1 MDKIY
6 EGFSP
11 LKSERAEDG
20 FSVSVYGRNYTFKNS
35 FLPISIISAGE
46 ELLCEPMRLNFGFCT
61 QDASF
66 KNFSYVYLSED
77 DTAATVLASAEC
89 GNVVINATITIEL
102 DGFIKLEMRISNFWS
117 FSNLS
122 AADLNSLS
130 LTVSLSKKHST
141 LFHYWPND
149 KTSIIPSATA
159 MNSGA
164 TEPMNLPFKP
174 YVWCGDE
181 YRGLGFW
188 CESDKGIELEDPER
202 FITVEDKEDKT
213 ELNIRLL
220 DRMPKSWQLAG
231 SDKWVDTLRP
241 VFFTFGFQATPVK
254 AVTLSPEDIYK
265 RFHLYDVVKH
275 NIYESDVI
283 ERVAAVGAKWLI
295 LHEDWTVIQNYG
307 LAYDEEKFREFVK
320 KAHAFGLKVMTYF
333 GYEYSSLAPD
343 FCSKAD
349 EYLIKNTAGNFTGGW
364 QRQVPQRAYMVCY
377 NGGYGSVMLERVK
390 YVMDNYGVDGIYTDG
405 TYVPWEC
412 ANTAH
417 GCGYNDDEGV
427 LHTTFPILAV
437 REHVKKLYREVHM
450 RGGIIDTHQ
459 SSCCL
464 MPTLAFADSYFDGEN
479 IQGQIDSD
487 INFLNLAAFRCEYM
501 GNNMGLTNNFITYID
516 FDKVAAISLIH
527 NVLPRVN
534 RLELLPKIKKIWD
547 IYDENRLNE
556 AQFCPYWLDNTLK
569 TETDIIASTYL
580 SDSAKVVFFT
590 NYNKDKNETLIYF
603 GEGYSAAYDLVSGE
617 NYPIE
622 NGYAKVK
629 ARFFKH
635 NIVKVI

>member
-6 EGFSP
+6 QGFSP
-11 LKSERAEDG
+11 LKSERTEDG
-20 FSVSVYGRNYTFKNS
+20 FSVSVYGRTYTFKNS

-46 ELLCEPMRLNFGFCT
+46 ELLTEPMSINLGFCT
-61 QDASF
+61 HEASF
-66 KNFSYVYLSED
+66 KNFSYVYLFED
-77 DTAATVLASAEC
+77 DESAKVLASAEC

-117 FSNLS
+117 FSKLS

-130 LTVSLSKKHST
+130 LSVSLSKKHST
-141 LFHYWPND
+141 LFHFWPND

-164 TEPMNLPFKP
+164 TKSLDLPFKP

-188 CESDKGIELEDPER
+188 CESDKGIELDDAEK
-202 FITVEDKEDKT
+202 FITVEDKEDRT
-213 ELNIRLL
+213 EINIRLL
-220 DRMPKSWQLAG
+220 DNMPKSWQLAV

-241 VFFTFGFQATPVK
+241 LLFTFGFQATPVK
-254 AVTLSPEDIYK
+254 AVTMSPEDIYK

-275 NIYESDVI
+275 NIYESDII
-283 ERVAAVGAKWLI
+283 ERVAAAGAKWLI

-320 KAHAFGLKVMTYF
+320 KAHSFGLKVMTYF

-343 FCSKAD
+343 FCTKAD
-349 EYLIKNTAGNFTGGW
+349 EYLIKNTSGNFTGGW
-364 QRQVPQRAYMVCY
+364 QRQIPQRAYMACY

-417 GCGYNDDEGV
+417 GCGYTDTDGV

-479 IQGQIDSD
+479 IQGSIDSD

-556 AQFCPYWLDNTLK
+556 SEFCPYWKDNKIK
-569 TETDIIASTYL
+569 TESDIIASTFL
-580 SDSAKVVFFT
+580 SECGKVVFFT
-590 NYNKDKNETLIYF
+590 SYNKEKTETSICF
-603 GEGYSAAYDLVSGE
+603 GEEYTAVYDLISGE
-617 NYPIE
+617 TYPI
-622 NGYAKVK
+622 NKGYAKVK

-635 NIVKVI
+635 NIIKAI